1 MRKFPWFARWE
12 SLIKASRNISKENKM
27 AEENPPRSAPE
38 AGKDSPVDP
47 SPLEPRAYTPPA
59 RRSSKRRKNLAILA
73 LIVVVIVGGIFLWRY
88 LGSYESTDDAQADV
102 HLYPVSARVSGYV
115 VAVNVGDN
123 QWVEKGTVL
132 VEIDPKDYEV
142 AVAQAQAN
150 LNNALAT
157 AQSLNITVPITS
169 VNSSSQLKFTASG
182 IEDANA
188 GIIAAERQLTAAHA
202 QVEAAEAND
211 VKAQDDLR
219 RYKLLVDKR
228 EVSEQVYD
236 QALAAAKS
244 STATIAAAQANESA
258 AQQFVHQAQSRLAQ
272 ADANHQYAET
282 GPQQVSST
290 RAHVQALVADVEQKR
305 ALLEHAQLNLG
316 YTKIVAPVSGEVN
329 KTVVVGMNVQD
340 GQQLLTV
347 VPLDEVWVT
356 ANFKETQLKHMQ
368 VGQKAEIHIDSSGRT
383 LKGHVDSIAGATGPL
398 FSLLPPENATG
409 NYVKIVQRIPVK
421 IVLDPGENKDRLLRP
436 GMNVVPDV
444 YLR

>member
-1 MRKFPWFARWE
+1 LTDR
-12 SLIKASRNISKENKM
+12 
-27 AEENPPRSAPE
+27 
-38 AGKDSPVDP
+38 G
-47 SPLEPRAYTPPA
+47 YTPPE
-59 RRSSKRRKNLAILA
+59 RRNPKRRRNIVI
-73 LIVVVIVGGIFLWRY
+73 LIVVLVVLIGGVFLWRY
-88 LGSYESTDDAQADV
+88 LSSYESTDDAQADV

-115 VAVNVGDN
+115 VKVNVDDN

-150 LNNALAT
+150 LSNAEAT

-169 VNSSSQLKFTASG
+169 VNTSSQLKSAQSDIDNSTAG
-182 IEDANA
+182 V
-188 GIIAAERQLTAAHA
+188 IAAERQLSAAHD
-202 QVEAAEAND
+202 QLEEALAND
-211 VKAQDDLR
+211 VKVQDDLK

-228 EVSEQVYD
+228 EVAEQVYD
-236 QALAAAKS
+236 QALAAARS
-244 STATIAAAQANESA
+244 STAAVSAARANESA
-258 AQQFVHQAQSRLAQ
+258 AQQFVQQARSRVAQ

-282 GPQQVSST
+282 GPQQVSSS
-290 RAHVQALVADVEQKR
+290 RARARAAIADVEQKR
-305 ALLEHAQLNLG
+305 ALLEQAQLNLG
-316 YTKIVAPVSGEVN
+316 YTKIVAPISGEVN
-329 KTVVVGMNVQD
+329 KTVVVGLNVQA

-356 ANFKETQLKHMQ
+356 ANFKETQLKRMR
-368 VGQKAEIHIDSSGRT
+368 VGQKADIHIDSTGRT

-421 IVLDPGENKDRLLRP
+421 IVLDPGENRDRQLRP

-444 YLR
+444 YLQ